1 MSEGWESGQGVLKG
15 VVGIEESYSL
25 SIRGRLLGAEM
36 RRESYP
42 YLNAKKTSSG
52 ILNYS
57 NFIELREPVGLVQFV
72 VFEQINEC
80 LFISKLHEKNHV
92 ITH

>member
-15 VVGIEESYSL
+15 VVRIEESYSL
-25 SIRGRLLGAEM
+25 SIGGRLLGAEM
-36 RRESYP
+36 RQEGYP

-57 NFIELREPVGLVQFV
+57 NFIEY
-72 VFEQINEC
+72 
-80 LFISKLHEKNHV
+80 S
-92 ITH
+92 

>member
-25 SIRGRLLGAEM
+25 SIRGRLLRAKM
-36 RRESYP
+36 RQEGYP
-42 YLNAKKTSSG
+42 YLNTKKTSSG

-57 NFIELREPVGLVQFV
+57 DSLNIHDPSG
-72 VFEQINEC
+72 
-80 LFISKLHEKNHV
+80 
-92 ITH
+92 

>member
-1 MSEGWESGQGVLKG
+1 MLQGVA
-15 VVGIEESYSL
+15 GIEESYSL

-36 RRESYP
+36 RQEGYP

-57 NFIELREPVGLVQFV
+57 DSLNIHDPSG
-72 VFEQINEC
+72 
-80 LFISKLHEKNHV
+80 
-92 ITH
+92 

>member
-1 MSEGWESGQGVLKG
+1 MSEGWESGQGMLKG

-36 RRESYP
+36 RQESYP

-57 NFIELREPVGLVQFV
+57 NFIEY
-72 VFEQINEC
+72 
-80 LFISKLHEKNHV
+80 S
-92 ITH
+92 